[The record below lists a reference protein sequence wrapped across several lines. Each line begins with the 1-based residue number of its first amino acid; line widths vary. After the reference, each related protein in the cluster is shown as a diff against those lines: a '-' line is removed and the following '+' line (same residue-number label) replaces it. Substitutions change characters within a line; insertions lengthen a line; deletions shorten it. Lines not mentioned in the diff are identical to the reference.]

1 MKVLVPAESRPGE
14 NRVALVPE
22 SVGRLT
28 ALGLTVAVQAGA
40 GLRSYAT
47 DDDYRRAGAEVIGTE
62 HVAAALGV
70 TDVVATVRPLHP
82 RAVEL
87 LKPGAVIVSFLQP
100 VGDLATVAAAANAGA
115 TALSFD
121 LVPRISRAQSM
132 DALTSQSL
140 VSGYL
145 AALVAATRLPKFFP
159 PAMTAAGTIP
169 PAKVLVLGAGVAGLQ
184 AMATARRLGAVVS
197 GHDVRPSSAEEV
209 RSVGATFLTLDLGT
223 VQGAGGYAEEL
234 AADRAE
240 RQRQLLAPHVAD
252 SDVVITTAAVPGRPA
267 PLLISAHTV
276 ASMRPGSVVVDLAA
290 ESGGNVEGS
299 QPGAQVR
306 IGGTLVWGATDVPSQ
321 LPLHASA
328 LYSANVEALLRLITA
343 EGSLHVDLSDE
354 VLDGCVVVHRGLVRD
369 RAAADALGLQP
380 VSAAPAPDEPATPP
394 EPTDAAPAD
403 PASPDAPG
411 EGA

>member
-1 MKVLVPAESRPGE
+1 
-14 NRVALVPE
+14 
-22 SVGRLT
+22 
-28 ALGLTVAVQAGA
+28 
-40 GLRSYAT
+40 
-47 DDDYRRAGAEVIGTE
+47 
-62 HVAAALGV
+62 
-70 TDVVATVRPLHP
+70 
-82 RAVEL
+82 
-87 LKPGAVIVSFLQP
+87 
-100 VGDLATVAAAANAGA
+100 
-115 TALSFD
+115 
-121 LVPRISRAQSM
+121 
-132 DALTSQSL
+132 
-140 VSGYL
+140 
-145 AALVAATRLPKFFP
+145 
-159 PAMTAAGTIP
+159 
-169 PAKVLVLGAGVAGLQ
+169 
-184 AMATARRLGAVVS
+184 
-197 GHDVRPSSAEEV
+197 
-209 RSVGATFLTLDLGT
+209 
-223 VQGAGGYAEEL
+223 
-234 AADRAE
+234 
-240 RQRQLLAPHVAD
+240 
-252 SDVVITTAAVPGRPA
+252 VITTAAVPGRPA